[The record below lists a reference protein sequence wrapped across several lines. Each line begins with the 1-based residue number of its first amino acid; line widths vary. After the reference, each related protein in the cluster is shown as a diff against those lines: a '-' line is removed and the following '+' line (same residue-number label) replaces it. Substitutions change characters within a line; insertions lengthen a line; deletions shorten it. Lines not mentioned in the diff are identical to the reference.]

1 MPIDDWPW
9 QTSRGENFI
18 DVCGCSAVPS
28 SCSASPKVRV
38 VHVVCEIVYLDLSMI
53 YLDLVEV
60 DSVDAARLKARPL
73 LGVTGIESTHV
84 DRVHML
90 DRPSTCST
98 LKWEHSLFVPVEF
111 GQNCKIQTPVL
122 SDVLSVCVSCSSTFL
137 CFSGRGRM
145 VAL

>member
-1 MPIDDWPW
+1 M
-9 QTSRGENFI
+9 
-18 DVCGCSAVPS
+18 
-28 SCSASPKVRV
+28 
-38 VHVVCEIVYLDLSMI
+38 HVVCEIVYLDLSMI

-84 DRVHML
+84 HRVHML

-122 SDVLSVCVSCSSTFL
+122 SDVLSVCVSCSSTFF
-137 CFSGRGRM
+137 CFFRKRSDGGPVSTGHITSCSSM
-145 VAL
+145 TDSQS